1 MALFYLLPPRPF
13 LGERFANFLQAFFPG
28 LEWDAGAR
36 AQLADVFGA
45 ALVGRPDVYVVY
57 REDLPAGEPPAR
69 ALVDGFGAEAG
80 DEVVEVRPG
89 PRPGEVVTR
98 RWTVENTGRMRDEG

>member
-13 LGERFANFLQAFFPG
+13 LGERVAGFLQTFLPG
-28 LEWDAGAR
+28 LDWDGAR
-36 AQLADVFGA
+36 RPELAEVFTDALSARRPGGA
-45 ALVGRPDVYVVY
+45 DVYVVY
-57 REDLPAGEPPAR
+57 REDLPAGEAPAR

-89 PRPGEVVTR
+89 PRPGEVLTR
-98 RWTVENTGRMRDEG
+98 RWRVE